1 MLRQSEAPPRAMTR
15 RFAPRKPRQGVRA
28 IFPIL
33 SLFAICQDGQDG
45 SGGNCTP
52 GCVTIWL
59 MAHAWDF
66 ISDYETD
73 PAELAQ
79 PELKHLAAVWQ
90 EQRERLETQDSFV
103 RFNERLH
110 REWAIE
116 TGLIERLY
124 AFDRGVT
131 QLLIEH
137 GIDAALIPHADGQQP
152 ESVAAMIGDH
162 QAAVESIFRFVR
174 GERPLST
181 SYVKE
186 MHALMT
192 RNQAWA
198 EAADAQGR
206 IGRVELVRG
215 DYKRWP
221 NNPRRPDGSIHE
233 YCPPEH
239 VAAEMDRLIELHQA
253 HVSVPPEVE
262 AAWLHHRFT
271 QIHPFQ
277 DGNGR
282 IARALATLVF
292 VKAGWFPLVVRNE
305 GRVRYLDALELASR
319 RPPPTGQ
326 VIRRP
331 PKGRVRQGAEH
342 RPQRS
347 ANRARGAGD
356 RSGARPVT
364 APPGPSLTNGTK
376 LATSRTN
383 FVKALS
389 IEPSLIRAV
398 ELWQATL

>member
-1 MLRQSEAPPRAMTR
+1 
-15 RFAPRKPRQGVRA
+15 
-28 IFPIL
+28 
-33 SLFAICQDGQDG
+33 
-45 SGGNCTP
+45 
-52 GCVTIWL
+52 

-181 SYVKE
+181 SY
-186 MHALMT
+186 
-192 RNQAWA
+192 
-198 EAADAQGR
+198 
-206 IGRVELVRG
+206 
-215 DYKRWP
+215 
-221 NNPRRPDGSIHE
+221 
-233 YCPPEH
+233 
-239 VAAEMDRLIELHQA
+239 
-253 HVSVPPEVE
+253 
-262 AAWLHHRFT
+262 
-271 QIHPFQ
+271 
-277 DGNGR
+277 GNGR
-282 IARALATLVF
+282 IARALATLV
-292 VKAGWFPLVVRNE
+292 
-305 GRVRYLDALELASR
+305 
-319 RPPPTGQ
+319 
-326 VIRRP
+326 
-331 PKGRVRQGAEH
+331 
-342 RPQRS
+342 
-347 ANRARGAGD
+347 
-356 RSGARPVT
+356 
-364 APPGPSLTNGTK
+364 
-376 LATSRTN
+376 